1 MSSRYVFRWVLL
13 QVANAIEKLLP
24 VDVLS
29 RLDIET
35 NYVLLVSSSLWDLSK
50 GCNNQLGVTEAYQEL
65 YHQGIVELHAA
76 IHKLLPDA
84 TVYWRTSPQISVKYD
99 KSIIRQGGGRTRAN
113 QETLNAILRETVSKN
128 NLGTVVD
135 WWAQSKQIPEIILK
149 KQLKDGRHYEAESCL
164 AFFNMYLNAVFDR
177 DPSLFG

>member
-50 GCNNQLGVTEAYQEL
+50 GCNNQLGVTQAYQEL
-65 YHQGIVELHAA
+65 YHQGIVELYAA
-76 IHKLLPDA
+76 IHKLLPKA
-84 TVYWRTSPQISVKYD
+84 TVYWRTSPQLSARYD
-99 KSIIRQGGGRTRAN
+99 NSITRQGGGRTRAN

-128 NLGTVVD
+128 NLGTGGRSRNTFPKPD
-135 WWAQSKQIPEIILK
+135 SRIKE
-149 KQLKDGRHYEAESCL
+149 QLKDGRHYEAESCL